1 MDVGYWSSDNE
12 AWYQKR
18 LDQIRDCG
26 QNGRRLCMTA
36 NQWRNALK
44 YFKETGKV
52 VAANQQSAEAWLN
65 DTLGR

>member
-1 MDVGYWSSDNE
+1 MDVGYWLSDNE

-26 QNGRRLCMTA
+26 TRGRDLCITA
-36 NQWRNALK
+36 SRWRNTLK

-52 VAANQQSAEAWLN
+52 VAANQQSAKAWLDN
-65 DTLGR
+65 ALIR

>member
-1 MDVGYWSSDNE
+1 MDVGYWSLDNE

-18 LDQIRDCG
+18 LDLLRDCG
-26 QNGRRLCMTA
+26 QNGRHLCMTA

-52 VAANQQSAEAWLN
+52 VTANQQSAEAWLN

>member
-1 MDVGYWSSDNE
+1 MVPK
-12 AWYQKR
+12 Q
-18 LDQIRDCG
+18 LDLIRDCG
-26 QNGRRLCMTA
+26 QNSRRLCMTA

-44 YFKETGKV
+44 YFKKMGKV

>member
-12 AWYQKR
+12 AWYQKQ
-18 LDQIRDCG
+18 LDLIRDCG
-26 QNGRRLCMTA
+26 QNGHCLCMTT
-36 NQWRNALK
+36 NQWQNALK

>member
-18 LDQIRDCG
+18 LHLIRDCG
-26 QNGRRLCMTA
+26 QNGRCLCMTA

-65 DTLGR
+65 DTLGQ